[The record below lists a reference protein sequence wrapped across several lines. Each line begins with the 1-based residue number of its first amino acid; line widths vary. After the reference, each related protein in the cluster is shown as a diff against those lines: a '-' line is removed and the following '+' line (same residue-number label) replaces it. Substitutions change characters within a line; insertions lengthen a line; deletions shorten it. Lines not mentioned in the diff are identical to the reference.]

1 MVGERI
7 RELRKQRGLTLQAL
21 GEACGMSV
29 QQIHRLE
36 RGHRRLTVDM
46 LEQICDGMGV
56 DMFSLVRG
64 TAQVPVLGVLDHEFT
79 AHPLPPNAEVTVPAP
94 YLGVDPKS
102 LGAYRWQP
110 RTRIANMDGHRI
122 YFRRDIEGIDPDAWG
137 HRSIITLADGTQ
149 RMGWLMLKDDQV
161 HLGQTQ
167 GITELNIT
175 PVWASKVLGVLPPD
189 QNW

>member
-7 RELRKQRGLTLQAL
+7 RELRKERGLTLQAL
-21 GEACGMSV
+21 GEMCGMSV

-36 RGHRRLTVDM
+36 RGHRRLTVAM
-46 LEQICDGMGV
+46 LEQICEGMGV

-64 TAQVPVLGVLDHEFT
+64 TVQVPVLGVLDHEFT
-79 AHPLPPNAEVTVPAP
+79 VHPLPPNAEVTVPAP
-94 YLGVDPKS
+94 YLGVDPKR
-102 LGAYRWQP
+102 LGAYRWHP
-110 RTRIANMDGHRI
+110 RTRIANMEGQRI

-149 RMGWLMLKDDQV
+149 RMGWLERQGDQF

-189 QNW
+189 QSW